1 MLDQKQK
8 PVKQFTDFIK
18 LIAERKGF
26 EPSKQF
32 PVYTL
37 SRRAPS
43 TTRTPLFVF
52 KAAAKVIVQFHFQV
66 SNLTSSFSCHLL
78 SY

>member
-1 MLDQKQK
+1 MKK
-8 PVKQFTDFIK
+8 PHKTQNTAICET
-18 LIAERKGF
+18 LYIMRAERKGF

-43 TTRTPLFVF
+43 TTRTPLCLW
-52 KAAAKVIVQFHFQV
+52 AANIGSIH
-66 SNLTSSFSCHLL
+66 
-78 SY
+78 